1 MSVPFLTSVVEELE
15 RARRDVQKLDTQL
28 ITAINQKVKLSEQLE
43 QWQVRV
49 CI

>member
-1 MSVPFLTSVVEELE
+1 M
-15 RARRDVQKLDTQL
+15 ARRDVQKLDGQL
-28 ITAINQKVKLSEQLE
+28 ITAINQKIKLSEQLE